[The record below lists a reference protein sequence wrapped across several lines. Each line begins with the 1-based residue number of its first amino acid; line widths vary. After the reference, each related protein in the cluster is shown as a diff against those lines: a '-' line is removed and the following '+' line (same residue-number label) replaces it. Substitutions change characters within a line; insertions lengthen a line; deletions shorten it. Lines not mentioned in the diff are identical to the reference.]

1 MSGPEDVREGGGV
14 QAEECRGQDMDK
26 DWKQQPGQDQQQ
38 RWAKGILKLNFNS
51 GMKYNI
57 IPATWKNM
65 SGVFI
70 MIASPMHATALG
82 FLFSAY
88 REVLADDSHTIARKL
103 FVWEDF

>member
-1 MSGPEDVREGGGV
+1 
-14 QAEECRGQDMDK
+14 
-26 DWKQQPGQDQQQ
+26 
-38 RWAKGILKLNFNS
+38 
-51 GMKYNI
+51 
-57 IPATWKNM
+57 M